1 MNSTQK
7 FYLET
12 LPYEKSEVPK
22 TNGFKFDME
31 CKSWYTNNAQHPIL
45 NDFKRVYI
53 NFKEFRKDHFLY
65 FDNDTKQWYT
75 FTSNETFKNY
85 HED

>member
-7 FYLET
+7 FYLEV
-12 LPYEKSEVPK
+12 LPYEKSEVPR
-22 TNGFKFDME
+22 THGFKFDME
-31 CKSWYTNNAQHPIL
+31 CKKWYTNNSQHPL
-45 NDFKRVYI
+45 LKDFKKVYI
-53 NFKEFRKDHFLY
+53 NFKGFRTENFLY

-75 FTSNETFKNY
+75 YTSNETFKDY

>member
-12 LPYEKSEVPK
+12 LPYEKSEIPK
-22 TNGFKFDME
+22 KNGFKFDMD
-31 CKSWYTNNAQHPIL
+31 CKLWYTTNAQHPIL

-53 NFKEFRKDHFLY
+53 NFKEFRKDNFLY

-75 FTSNETFKNY
+75 FASNETFKNY

>member
-22 TNGFKFDME
+22 KMV
-31 CKSWYTNNAQHPIL
+31 L
-45 NDFKRVYI
+45 NLIWNVNCGTRITHNIQY
-53 NFKEFRKDHFLY
+53 
-65 FDNDTKQWYT
+65 
-75 FTSNETFKNY
+75 
-85 HED
+85 